1 MITKLPRWILWG
13 GAVLAFSAGCLNTAA
28 LMGFTNLSVSH
39 VTGNVSLFS
48 AAIAH
53 FDSQSILY
61 IGALL
66 LSFLAGAILS
76 GFVIGQTSL
85 KLGRRYGNALYIE
98 AALLIIS
105 YFLYQ
110 QHDYLGQLS
119 AAMACGL
126 QNAMVATYSGAVIRT
141 THLTGLTSDM
151 GASIGNWLAGRAI
164 SKPTLGFQAIIWY
177 CFCGGGVVGA
187 FLYARVGYGALFVP
201 ITIVLIAAFIYNHA
215 SIRLPEE
222 RRSKPKKRSSPL

>member
-1 MITKLPRWILWG
+1 MLTKLPRWILWG
-13 GAVLAFSAGCLNTAA
+13 GAVLAFSAGSLNTTA

-39 VTGNVSLFS
+39 VTGNVSLLS

-53 FDSQSILY
+53 FDGRSILY
-61 IGALL
+61 ISASL
-66 LSFLAGAILS
+66 LSFLAGAVLS
-76 GFVIGQTSL
+76 GFVIGKKSL
-85 KLGRRYGNALYIE
+85 KLGRSYGRALYIE
-98 AALLIIS
+98 AALLLIS

-110 QHDYLGQLS
+110 QHDYLGQLT

-151 GASIGNWLAGRAI
+151 GAAIGNWLAGRPI
-164 SKPTLGFQAIIWY
+164 NKPALGFQAIIWY

-201 ITIVLIAAFIYNHA
+201 ITIVLIAAFLYNHA
-215 SIRLPEE
+215 SDRLPE
-222 RRSKPKKRSSPL
+222 RRQPRKRKKRLSS

>member
-1 MITKLPRWILWG
+1 MINKLPRWILWG
-13 GAVLAFSAGCLNTAA
+13 GGVLAFSAGCVNSAA

-48 AAIAH
+48 AAMAH
-53 FDSQSILY
+53 FDISSVLY
-61 IGALL
+61 IGASL

-76 GFVIGQTSL
+76 GYIIGQTSL
-85 KLGRRYGNALYIE
+85 KLGKHYGRALYLE
-98 AALLIIS
+98 AMLLLIS
-105 YFLYQ
+105 YFLYKE
-110 QHDYLGQLS
+110 HDYLGQLA

-151 GASIGNWLAGRAI
+151 GAAIGNWLAGRRI

-177 CFCGGGVVGA
+177 CFCGGGTLGA
-187 FLYARVGYGALFVP
+187 FLYAKIGYGALFVP
-201 ITIVLIAAFIYNHA
+201 IAIVFTAAFVYNLA
-215 SIRLPEE
+215 SDRLPEVHE
-222 RRSKPKKRSSPL
+222 P

>member
-13 GAVLAFSAGCLNTAA
+13 GAVLAFSAGCVNTAA

-39 VTGNVSLFS
+39 VTGNVSLFA
-48 AAIAH
+48 AAIAYLDIRSLL
-53 FDSQSILY
+53 F

-66 LSFLAGAILS
+66 LSFLAGAVLS

-98 AALLIIS
+98 AALLLIG
-105 YFLYQ
+105 YWLYQ
-110 QHDYLGQLS
+110 QHDYLGQLA

-151 GASIGNWLAGRAI
+151 GAAIGNWLAGRRI

-177 CFCGGGVVGA
+177 CFCAGSAVGA
-187 FLYARVGYGALFVP
+187 FLYARVGYGALFLP
-201 ITIVLIAAFIYNHA
+201 ITIVLSAAFVYNYV
-215 SIRLPEE
+215 SDNLPEK
-222 RRSKPKKRSSPL
+222 RQPRKKRPSG

>member
-1 MITKLPRWILWG
+1 MITKLPKWILWG
-13 GAVLAFSAGCLNTAA
+13 GAVLAFSAGSVNSIA

-53 FDSQSILY
+53 FDGPSVLFLGIS
-61 IGALL
+61 LL
-66 LSFLAGAILS
+66 AFLSGSILS
-76 GFVIGQTSL
+76 GFIIGQNSL
-85 KLGRRYGNALYIE
+85 KLGRRYGRALYLE
-98 AALLIIS
+98 AVLLILS
-105 YFLYQ
+105 YWLYQ
-110 QHDYLGQLS
+110 QHDYLGQLA

-151 GASIGNWLAGRAI
+151 GAAIGNWLAGRSI

-187 FLYARVGYGALFVP
+187 FLFARVSYAALIVP
-201 ITIVLIAAFIYNHA
+201 ITIVLTAAFIYNQA
-215 SIRLPEE
+215 SDRLPE
-222 RRSKPKKRSSPL
+222 KR

>member
-1 MITKLPRWILWG
+1 MLTRLPRWILWG

-28 LMGFTNLSVSH
+28 LLGFTNLSVSH

-48 AAIAH
+48 AALAH
-53 FDSQSILY
+53 FDGRSILY
-61 IGALL
+61 IGASL

-76 GFVIGQTSL
+76 GFIIGKESL
-85 KLGRRYGNALYIE
+85 KLGRSYGRALYIE
-98 AALLIIS
+98 AILLLIS

-110 QHDYLGQLS
+110 QHDYLGQLA

-151 GASIGNWLAGRAI
+151 GAAIGNWLAGRPI
-164 SKPTLGFQAIIWY
+164 SKPALGFQAIIWY
-177 CFCGGGVVGA
+177 CFCGGGALGA
-187 FLYARVGYGALFVP
+187 FLYVRVGYGALFVP
-201 ITIVLIAAFIYNHA
+201 ITIVLTAAFIYNYA
-215 SIRLPEE
+215 SDKLPE
-222 RRSKPKKRSSPL
+222 RRQPRRKKRLLHK

>member
-13 GAVLAFSAGCLNTAA
+13 GAILAFSAGSLNTAA
-28 LMGFTNLSVSH
+28 LLGFTNLSVSH

-48 AAIAH
+48 AAIAYA
-53 FDSQSILY
+53 DIPSILT

-76 GFVIGQTSL
+76 GMVIGPASL
-85 KLGRRYGNALYIE
+85 KLGRRYGRALYIE
-98 AALLIIS
+98 AALLLIS

-110 QHDYLGQLS
+110 QHDYFGNLT

-151 GASIGNWLAGRAI
+151 GATLGNWLAGRAI
-164 SKPTLGFQAIIWY
+164 SKPTLRFQAIIWY

-187 FLYARVGYGALFVP
+187 FLYAKVGYNTLFVP
-201 ITIVLIAAFIYNHA
+201 IAIVTTAAFIYNYA
-215 SIRLPEE
+215 SERLPEK
-222 RRSKPKKRSSPL
+222 RRIR

>member
-1 MITKLPRWILWG
+1 MITKLPKWILWG
-13 GAVLAFSAGCLNTAA
+13 GGVLAFSAGSLNTVA
-28 LMGFTNLSVSH
+28 LMGFTNLAVSH

-53 FDSQSILY
+53 FDIKSILF
-61 IGALL
+61 IGAAL
-66 LSFLAGAILS
+66 LSFLAGSVLS

-85 KLGRRYGNALYIE
+85 KLGRRYGRALYIE
-98 AALLIIS
+98 AGLLVTS
-105 YFLYQ
+105 YWLFQ
-110 QHDYLGQLS
+110 QNDYLGQLA

-151 GASIGNWLAGRAI
+151 GAAIGNWLAGRPI
-164 SKPTLGFQAIIWY
+164 SKSTLGFQAIIWY

-187 FLYARVGYGALFVP
+187 FLYANVGYGALLVP
-201 ITIVLIAAFIYNHA
+201 ITIVLLAAFIYNSA
-215 SIRLPEE
+215 SNVLPEKRQI
-222 RRSKPKKRSSPL
+222 RRKKPVPK

>member
-1 MITKLPRWILWG
+1 MITKLPKWILWG
-13 GAVLAFSAGCLNTAA
+13 GAVLAFSAGSVNTAA

-53 FDSQSILY
+53 FDARSILF
-61 IGALL
+61 IGASLL
-66 LSFLAGAILS
+66 AFLAGSVLS

-85 KLGRRYGNALYIE
+85 KLGKRYGRALYLE
-98 AALLIIS
+98 AALLILS
-105 YFLYQ
+105 YWLYQ
-110 QHDYLGQLS
+110 QHDYLGQLT

-151 GASIGNWLAGRAI
+151 GAAIGNWLAGRSI

-187 FLYARVGYGALFVP
+187 YLYAKIGYGAFVVP
-201 ITIVLIAAFIYNHA
+201 IVIVLSTAFLYNYV
-215 SIRLPEE
+215 SDQLPE
-222 RRSKPKKRSSPL
+222 RRQR